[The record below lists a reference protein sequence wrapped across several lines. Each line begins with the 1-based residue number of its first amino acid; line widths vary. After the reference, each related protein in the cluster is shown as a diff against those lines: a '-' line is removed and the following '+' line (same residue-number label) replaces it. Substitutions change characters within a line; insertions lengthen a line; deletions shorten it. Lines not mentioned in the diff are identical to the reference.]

1 MVVEQF
7 DAPDPD
13 ALVEAAKTAFRDGAV
28 LTVQAHCEVEY
39 DGRTSGY
46 LGPGDRLLVAK
57 PDGTFL
63 VHQPTGNEP
72 VNWMPGGGTVSAR
85 VSEADAADESSRTA
99 VLLARRTNPNERVEV
114 RVHEAYA
121 LTRFDATDGATY
133 EESGTEA
140 EMHEYIESNP
150 DALEEGLRIVEHER
164 ETKYGFID
172 FFARDED
179 GTPVVVEVK
188 RIQATLNHFDQL
200 KRYVSLYET
209 GEGSTASLGGDDTA
223 SKETASASGD
233 PREAAGNGDVR
244 GMLVA
249 PSASERVERALRDDG
264 LEFVGLSEFDT
275 DAKGATEAKLTDF

>member
-1 MVVEQF
+1 MVVEQL
-7 DAPDPD
+7 DAPTPE
-13 ALVEAAKTAFRDGAV
+13 ALVSEAKAAFRDGAM
-28 LTVQAHCEVEY
+28 LTVQARCEVEY

-63 VHQPTGNEP
+63 VHQPTGNKP

-85 VSEADAADESSRTA
+85 VSEEGVGDGRDGAESDEDGESRAA
-99 VLLARRTNPNERVEV
+99 VLLARRTNPTERVEA
-114 RVHEAYA
+114 RIHEAHG

-150 DALEEGLRIVEHER
+150 DVLEPELRIVEHER

-172 FFARDED
+172 FFARDAE
-179 GTPVVVEVK
+179 GVPVVVEVK

-200 KRYVSLYET
+200 QRYVSLYE
-209 GEGSTASLGGDDTA
+209 EG
-223 SKETASASGD
+223 
-233 PREAAGNGDVR
+233 EAAIDGETDGGREVR

-249 PSASERVERALRDDG
+249 PSASERVQRALRDND

>member
-1 MVVEQF
+1 MVVEQL
-7 DAPDPD
+7 DAPTPE
-13 ALVEAAKTAFRDGAV
+13 ALVSEAKAAFRDGAM
-28 LTVQAHCEVEY
+28 LTVQARCEVEY

-63 VHQPTGNEP
+63 VHQPTGNKP

-85 VSEADAADESSRTA
+85 VSEGGVGDGRDGAESDEGGESRAA
-99 VLLARRTNPNERVEV
+99 VLLARRTNPTERVEA
-114 RVHEAYA
+114 RIHEAHG

-150 DALEEGLRIVEHER
+150 DVLEPELRIVEHER

-172 FFARDED
+172 FFARDAE
-179 GTPVVVEVK
+179 GVPVVVEVK

-200 KRYVSLYET
+200 QRYVDLYSET
-209 GEGSTASLGGDDTA
+209 NDE
-223 SKETASASGD
+223 
-233 PREAAGNGDVR
+233 VR

-249 PSASERVERALRDDG
+249 PSASERVQRALRDNG
-264 LEFVGLSEFDT
+264 LEFVELAEFGL